1 MRELNTTKKKRW
13 VSLYVENRIGVL
25 ARISG
30 MMSGK
35 SYKLLFRIYFSIF
48 IKNRSLFPV
57 ALKKF
62 FKVILISFLLSASRQ
77 IIIVKSSCHC

>member
-1 MRELNTTKKKRW
+1 MREVNHTKRKRW

-35 SYKLLFRIYFSIF
+35 SYNSDRRSDYFQNDHRSEFR
-48 IKNRSLFPV
+48 
-57 ALKKF
+57 
-62 FKVILISFLLSASRQ
+62 
-77 IIIVKSSCHC
+77 